1 MHRTVKRILLITAA
15 FALFVV
21 PAAAIAAAGFT
32 DVADDNVFVADIQ
45 WMKDNAITAGC
56 NPPANDRYCPGNNV
70 TREQMSAFMH
80 RLAVNQVVDAA
91 TAIEADNADTLDG
104 QTPDDL
110 TSDGFST
117 FHDAGVHMPTAYGT
131 MLELKNLPA
140 GSYVFVAKSY
150 LHAGTQVNVN
160 CRLVAGGQWDLVAA
174 TLEPG
179 HNVPAA
185 FTVVANVTNNGSAVL
200 QCRDFG
206 GNAIVQ
212 HTKIT
217 AIGVDNLRNTSG

>member
-1 MHRTVKRILLITAA
+1 MPRTVRRILLITAA

-32 DVADDNVFVADIQ
+32 DVSASSVFVADIQ
-45 WMKDNAITAGC
+45 WMKDNGITAGC

-91 TAIEADNADTLDG
+91 TAVEADNADTLDG

-131 MLELKNLPA
+131 MLELKDLPA
-140 GSYVFVAKSY
+140 GNYVFMAKSY
-150 LHAGTQVNVN
+150 LQAGAMATIN

-174 TLEPG
+174 TLEPS
-179 HNVPAA
+179 HLVPAA
-185 FTVVANVTNNGSAVL
+185 FTVVANVANNGSAVL

-206 GNAIVQ
+206 GNAIVN